1 MRKLLA
7 LAVLTVA
14 ATSLV
19 AANVRAEEGSG
30 LEISGNI
37 TNVAGWQRGAKG
49 TATGA
54 AIAGNVG
61 ILNDGFLS
69 PVNKTNQFGIM
80 NDQVELDLAKSF
92 GENIRARADLD
103 FSAHNATLHPI
114 AEQAYVTANIPA
126 GNGWE
131 LLAGRF
137 NSGIGLDPV
146 DRNELSTVSY
156 SLVHRTLLPH
166 NLTGA
171 RLGYNFSD
179 ATRAE
184 LYVVNNLR
192 DLNPMTAPAAGVSG
206 DSALPGVGLNLVYSW
221 GEEGNSSWVKLNAA
235 GSPETS
241 SSKGFSGL
249 ADLSASLAVNESLK
263 VGLEG
268 AYRQDGVE
276 GAGNND
282 SRFFGGQAKGT
293 YAFSDV
299 WDGTLRYSIVHDRQ
313 GTGSSISANV
323 LGLTGAG
330 FGASPGNG
338 GTIHQISLAT
348 GYSIADGA
356 RFVLEGNVDMSKAR
370 GAAAAPTSYA
380 MGVAGMFAYSF

>member
-7 LAVLTVA
+7 TAVILVT
-14 ATSLV
+14 TIV
-19 AANVRAEEGSG
+19 AANVRAEDGSG

-37 TNVAGWQRGAKG
+37 TNVGGWQRGAKSLP
-49 TATGA
+49 
-54 AIAGNVG
+54 AGNHAG
-61 ILNDGFLS
+61 ILNDGFAQ
-69 PVNKTNQFGIM
+69 PTNKKNDFAIV

-103 FSAHNATLHPI
+103 FSAHNGTLHPI

-156 SLVHRTLLPH
+156 SIVHRTLLPH

-171 RLGYNFSD
+171 RLGYNFNE

-184 LYVVNNLR
+184 FFVVNNLR
-192 DLNPMTAPAAGVSG
+192 DAAPGTTVVTGSGATAAGS
-206 DSALPGVGLNLVYSW
+206 DTAIPGLGLNVVYSW
-221 GEEGNSSWVKLNAA
+221 GEEGNNSWVKLNAA
-235 GSPETS
+235 ASPETAS
-241 SSKGFSGL
+241 RKPWSAL
-249 ADLSASLAVNESLK
+249 ADLSASLAVNEALK

-268 AYRQDGVE
+268 VYRQDGVV
-276 GAGNND
+276 ATND
-282 SRFFGGQAKGT
+282 SRFFGGQAKAT

-313 GTGSSISANV
+313 GPGAVATVNP
-323 LGLTGAG
+323 LGLTGFNG
-330 FGASPGNG
+330 TTG
-338 GTIHQISLAT
+338 GTAHQISLAT
-348 GYSIADGA
+348 GYAIADGA

-370 GAAAAPTSYA
+370 GTGTTTSYA

>member
-37 TNVAGWQRGAKG
+37 TNIGAWSKTLKNTPTTG
-49 TATGA
+49 TL
-54 AIAGNVG
+54 G
-61 ILNDGFLS
+61 ILNDYGLRAADTKNS
-69 PVNKTNQFGIM
+69 SQFGFY

-92 GENIRARADLD
+92 GENIRARADID
-103 FSAHNATLHPI
+103 FSGSRASGTTPTVI
-114 AEQAYVTANIPA
+114 EQAYVTANIPA

-131 LLAGRF
+131 LLVGRF

-146 DRNELSTVSY
+146 DRSELSTVSF
-156 SLVHRTLLPH
+156 SNVHRTLLPH
-166 NLTGA
+166 NLLGA
-171 RLGYNFSD
+171 RLGYNFNE

-184 LYVVNNLR
+184 FYVVNNLA
-192 DLNPMTAPAAGVSG
+192 DKATSG
-206 DSALPGVGLNLVYSW
+206 TQVPGLGANVVYSW

-235 GSPETS
+235 ASPETTS
-241 SSKGFSGL
+241 NKPWSML
-249 ADLSASLAVNESLK
+249 ADLSASLAVNEALK

-268 AYRQDGVE
+268 AYRQDPITGS
-276 GAGNND
+276 AND
-282 SRFFGGQAKGT
+282 DRHFGGQAKAT

-299 WDGTLRYSIVHDRQ
+299 WDGTLRYSIVHSRQ
-313 GTGSSISANV
+313 EVASLIGVNAGTSLTTVGYGS
-323 LGLTGAG
+323 
-330 FGASPGNG
+330 G
-338 GTIHQISLAT
+338 GTSHQISLAT

-356 RFVLEGNVDMSKAR
+356 RLVIEGNLDMGKSR
-370 GAAAAPTSYA
+370 GTTTTSYVP
-380 MGVAGMFAYSF
+380 GVAGMFAYSF